1 VKRISRPGLKNSPAS
16 KRERVNDLFLGI
28 IAIATLA
35 IAIAQIG
42 VMVVAGLLARRIG
55 RLTDRLEHEI
65 RPLFSHLN
73 AIGRDAARTA
83 TLAAAQIERAD
94 RIFSD
99 FAVRIDQTLNS
110 LQASLSIPAREGRA
124 ILSALRAAL
133 QAVRETRRNG
143 RRQGRGDDE
152 DALFI

>member
-1 VKRISRPGLKNSPAS
+1 L
-16 KRERVNDLFLGI
+16 NDLFLGI
-28 IAIATLA
+28 IAVATLA

-42 VMVVAGLLARRIG
+42 VMVVAGLLVRRIG

-65 RPLFSHLN
+65 RPLLGHLN

-94 RIFSD
+94 RVFSD

-133 QAVRETRRNG
+133 QAVREMRRNG